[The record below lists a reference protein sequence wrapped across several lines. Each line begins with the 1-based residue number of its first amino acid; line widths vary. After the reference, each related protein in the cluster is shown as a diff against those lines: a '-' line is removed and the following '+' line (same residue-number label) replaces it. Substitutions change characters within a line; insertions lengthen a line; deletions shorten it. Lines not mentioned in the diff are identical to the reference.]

1 MCNENGDRRVLTC
14 VYCGHEFP
22 QETPAWGND
31 VLTEH
36 IRVCPKHPMRQA
48 ENDIALLRS
57 ALIGLVGVSE
67 KAELEQMDVAMRLV
81 PAPEADKIASLNAI
95 HALLATLPNT
105 GSHRPSEPE
114 ANEGSVS

>member
-1 MCNENGDRRVLTC
+1 MCNENGDGRILTC
-14 VYCGHEFP
+14 VYCVHEFP
-22 QETPAWGND
+22 
-31 VLTEH
+31 L
-36 IRVCPKHPMRQA
+36 RVCSKHPMRQA
-48 ENDIALLRS
+48 ENDIALLRR

-105 GSHRPSEPE
+105 DGQPRREE
-114 ANEGSVS
+114 K